1 MKTMQNNQQIMNS
14 FQKMAAIVGNTM
26 NVDFESMANNMQN
39 LEKCMD
45 EMTINTK
52 MMEELMT
59 QDQTTDVTADQMLN
73 VLKGELA
80 METENQVN
88 EAALIQQ
95 REMQFQDELKKLWD
109 VTVWGKGKI
118 EWFYLGIRM
127 FVR

>member
-1 MKTMQNNQQIMNS
+1 MQNNQQIMNS

-95 REMQFQDELKKLWD
+95 REMQFQDELKKL
-109 VTVWGKGKI
+109 
-118 EWFYLGIRM
+118 
-127 FVR
+127 

>member
-1 MKTMQNNQQIMNS
+1 MNS

-95 REMQFQDELKKLWD
+95 REMQFQD
-109 VTVWGKGKI
+109 
-118 EWFYLGIRM
+118 
-127 FVR
+127 

>member
-1 MKTMQNNQQIMNS
+1 
-14 FQKMAAIVGNTM
+14 
-26 NVDFESMANNMQN
+26 MANNMQS

-59 QDQTTDVTADQMLN
+59 QDQTTDNTADQMLN

-95 REMQFQDELKKLWD
+95 KEMQFQDELKKLW
-109 VTVWGKGKI
+109 TVLNPIQGKTNDFI
-118 EWFYLGIRM
+118 QHSPFR
-127 FVR
+127 

>member
-1 MKTMQNNQQIMNS
+1 
-14 FQKMAAIVGNTM
+14 
-26 NVDFESMANNMQN
+26 
-39 LEKCMD
+39 
-45 EMTINTK
+45 MTINTK

-95 REMQFQDELKKLWD
+95 REMQFQDELKKL
-109 VTVWGKGKI
+109 
-118 EWFYLGIRM
+118 
-127 FVR
+127 

>member
-1 MKTMQNNQQIMNS
+1 MNS

-95 REMQFQDELKKLWD
+95 KEMQFQDELKKL
-109 VTVWGKGKI
+109 
-118 EWFYLGIRM
+118 
-127 FVR
+127 

>member
-1 MKTMQNNQQIMNS
+1 
-14 FQKMAAIVGNTM
+14 
-26 NVDFESMANNMQN
+26 
-39 LEKCMD
+39 MD

-95 REMQFQDELKKLWD
+95 REMQFQDELKKL
-109 VTVWGKGKI
+109 
-118 EWFYLGIRM
+118 
-127 FVR
+127 

>member
-95 REMQFQDELKKLWD
+95 KEMQFQDELKKL
-109 VTVWGKGKI
+109 
-118 EWFYLGIRM
+118 
-127 FVR
+127 